1 MTDHYFEND
10 FIKLHYYKF
19 GNGPQHM
26 LCFHGFGMHGK
37 QFRVLEEKLGQHY
50 TFWGF
55 DLPFHKQTIL
65 KDQSLATIKKGYTKQ
80 QLTEV
85 VLAFCEHEQIES
97 FSVIGYSMGTHFATI
112 LAEEIPERI
121 NEYIVAAPSSI
132 NPGTLVRFFGKN
144 KIGNKILEKLIL
156 NGKATLNLLRL
167 LKKVGFIDSEVKAI
181 LYNEV
186 ATPELRFSVYS
197 CFTALRNLETDENK
211 LIQSLQKHH
220 IKSIFIFG
228 ERDRNYLPAIGRA
241 FFKKYKPTEI
251 IVLNENHDMINKNF
265 AAKLTDVLL

>member
-1 MTDHYFEND
+1 MGLNTCFVFMALGCMESS
-10 FIKLHYYKF
+10 F
-19 GNGPQHM
+19 GYW
-26 LCFHGFGMHGK
+26 K
-37 QFRVLEEKLGQHY
+37 KKLGQHY

-97 FSVIGYSMGTHFATI
+97 FSVIGYSMGTHYATI
-112 LAEEIPERI
+112 LVEEIPERI

-132 NPGTLVRFFGKN
+132 NPGALVRFFGKN
-144 KIGNKILEKLIL
+144 KVGNKILEKLIL

-167 LKKVGFIDSEVKAI
+167 LKKLGVIDSEIKAI

-186 ATPELRFSVYS
+186 ATPELRFSVYG

-211 LIQSLQKHH
+211 LIQSLQKYH

-241 FFKKYKPTEI
+241 FFKKYRPTEI
-251 IVLNENHDMINKNF
+251 IVLNENHDMINQNF
-265 AAKLTDVLL
+265 ATKLTDVLL

>member
-19 GNGPQHM
+19 GTGPQHM

-37 QFRVLEEKLGQHY
+37 QFRVLEEKLGHKY

-55 DLPFHKQTIL
+55 DLPFHKQTLL
-65 KDQSLATIKKGYTKQ
+65 KDQSLPSIKKGYTKK
-80 QLTEV
+80 QLANVISE
-85 VLAFCEHEQIES
+85 FCAHENIQT
-97 FSVIGYSMGTHFATI
+97 FSVIGYSMGCHFATI
-112 LAEEIPERI
+112 VVEEMPETI
-121 NEYIVAAPSSI
+121 NEYIVAAPSSL

-156 NGKATLNLLRL
+156 NEKVTLNLLSFFKKLRL
-167 LKKVGFIDSEVKAI
+167 IDEEVRDILFNEVK
-181 LYNEV
+181 
-186 ATPELRFSVYS
+186 TPKLRFSLYAT
-197 CFTALRNLETDENK
+197 FTSLRHFETDEEK
-211 LIQSLQKHH
+211 LINALESYN

-228 ERDRNYLPAIGRA
+228 KRDKNYLLSIGNA

-251 IVLNENHDMINKNF
+251 IVLDENHNMVNQNF
-265 AAKLTDVLL
+265 ASKLADLL

>member
-19 GNGPQHM
+19 GNGPKNM

-37 QFRVLEEKLGQHY
+37 QFKVLEDKLGHLY

-55 DLPFHKQTIL
+55 DLPFHKQTVL
-65 KDQSLATIKKGYTKQ
+65 KDQSIPTIKKGYTKT
-80 QLTEV
+80 QLTNTIV
-85 VLAFCEHEQIES
+85 AFCAHEHITS

-112 LAEEIPERI
+112 LVEEIPERV
-121 NEYIVAAPSSI
+121 NEYIVAAPSSL
-132 NPGTLVRFFGKN
+132 NPGRLIRFFSKN

-156 NGKATLNLLRL
+156 NGKATISLLNLFKKLR
-167 LKKVGFIDSEVKAI
+167 FIDAEVRTI

-186 ATPELRFSVYS
+186 ATPELRLAMYG
-197 CFTALRNLETDENK
+197 CFTSLRRLETNEDK
-211 LIQSLQKHH
+211 LIQSLNAYH

-228 ERDRNYLPAIGRA
+228 KRDRNYLPTIGKA
-241 FFKKYKPTEI
+241 FFKKYKPTEVI
-251 IVLNENHDMINKNF
+251 ILDENHEMINKNF
-265 AAKLTDVLL
+265 AAKLADLLA